1 MTKLQRQNK
10 PNSFEAKKKISV
22 MTEFDMEERRY
33 VRKIDQAI
41 LFQ

>member
-1 MTKLQRQNK
+1 MTKLQRQNN